1 MVEVTLE
8 RCLKLGDLLE
18 LVDLAESFSSEMYVH
33 KGGVHVNVKS
43 LLGLACVPLRRGE
56 RLTLVLHGS
65 DEEDALRQL
74 VRFFS
79 EPPRISDLG
88 QDG

>member
-1 MVEVTLE
+1 MRMAEVTLE
-8 RCLKLGDLLE
+8 RCLGLEDLLA
-18 LVDLAESFSSEMYVH
+18 LVDLAESFSSEIYLH

-56 RLTLVLHGS
+56 RFTLVLHGT
-65 DEEDALRQL
+65 DEEEALGKL

-79 EPPRISDLG
+79 EADPPR
-88 QDG
+88 